1 MTLQTLS
8 NRLEA
13 TLKSL
18 RTLRSLMNDT
28 KILFIPIASCLE
40 KKKMQIDEVYIQV
53 KVTPLSTIWPIS
65 HT

>member
-40 KKKMQIDEVYIQV
+40 KKKNADR
-53 KVTPLSTIWPIS
+53 
-65 HT
+65 